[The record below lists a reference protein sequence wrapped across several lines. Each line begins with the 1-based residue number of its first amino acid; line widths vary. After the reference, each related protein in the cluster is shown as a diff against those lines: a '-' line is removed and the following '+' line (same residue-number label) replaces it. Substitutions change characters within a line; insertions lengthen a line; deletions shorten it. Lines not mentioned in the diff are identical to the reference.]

1 MTEMIKVPLLPESVN
16 DATVSKWLHD
26 VGDTIEEGDVIAE
39 LETDKIMLEV
49 PANQAGVITEILKP
63 EGSQVKA
70 DEVLCVLNSGAQV
83 DQDQTNEANEQ
94 ASSQTDAANSDDQPK
109 ESELSAI
116 ELVRSEKNKLKKG
129 PSARKILREKGIDEN
144 NIITDQPDR
153 ISPDDVHRHL
163 GATTESGDNDSHSS
177 DDSDRSEHRVPMT
190 RLRQT
195 IAKRLMQSQHETASL
210 TTFNEVDLSKVMEL
224 RSRYKDDF
232 IKKYGVKLGF
242 MSFFTKACCRALQA
256 FPEVNASVD
265 GQDILY
271 HNYCDIGIAVS
282 TEKGLLVPIIRDA
295 QQLDM
300 AGVEAQIL
308 EYAQR
313 AKENKISLDD
323 LTGGTFSITNGGVFG
338 SMLST
343 PILNPPQSAILGM
356 HNIVNRPVAV
366 DNSIVIRPMMYLA
379 LTYDHRIIDGSQAVR
394 FLVMIKTLLEDP
406 DRLLLQI

>member
-16 DATVSKWLHD
+16 DATVSKWHHA

-49 PANQAGVITEILKP
+49 PANQAGRITEILKP

-70 DEVLCVLNSGAQV
+70 DEVLCVLDNDSEVG
-83 DQDQTNEANEQ
+83 QDQINEPSEQ
-94 ASSQTDAANSDDQPK
+94 AVSQTDTIEIDDQPK

-129 PSARKILREKGIDEN
+129 PSTRKILRETGVDEN
-144 NIITDQPDR
+144 NIQTNQPDR

-163 GATTESGDNDSHSS
+163 GSATETSDMICQNNDG
-177 DDSDRSEHRVPMT
+177 DRSEQRVPMT

-224 RSRYKDDF
+224 RSRYKEDF
-232 IKKYGVKLGF
+232 VKKYGVKLGF

-265 GQDILY
+265 DQDILY

-295 QQLDM
+295 EQLDM
-300 AGVEAQIL
+300 AGIEAKIL

-313 AKENKISLDD
+313 AKENKIGLDD

-343 PILNPPQSAILGM
+343 PILNPPQSAI
-356 HNIVNRPVAV
+356 
-366 DNSIVIRPMMYLA
+366 
-379 LTYDHRIIDGSQAVR
+379 
-394 FLVMIKTLLEDP
+394 
-406 DRLLLQI
+406 